1 MWILTHV
8 GLMLGFLF
16 AVVLIAH
23 VLTQKRPPSGTIA
36 WLLAILLIPYIGVP
50 LYLLLGGRKTRKI
63 AERKGK
69 LDIKPL
75 GLPLPDNTPF
85 TDRLLQTYNVPP
97 ASAGNTVEFCTTG
110 VLTWKKLIGMIE
122 QARHCIFI
130 STFLFHTDSVG
141 REILGLLTKK
151 AASGVNVRLLMDG
164 VGSLH
169 TRHRFLAPL
178 LEAGGRYAFFIPV
191 LHRPFRGRT
200 NLRNHRKTVITDY
213 STVLAGGTNIGSEYI
228 GPQPDPGRWQDLS
241 FALNGP
247 AVEHY
252 LRIFLYDWEFAS
264 GEHLEIPADRPVR
277 QFDHTGSAVVQVVPS
292 GPDVP
297 NDPLYDAILSIL
309 FAAKSRVWI
318 VTPYFIPDDALSKA
332 IRLAVRRGVDVR
344 IVMPRKSN
352 HFVADIVREVYLRE
366 IQSVGANILLYNK
379 GMIHAKALLM
389 DDTLALV
396 GSANIDIR
404 SLLLNYEATLMMY
417 SPCQIEWISRWIL
430 SLVPDCIPRPIGES
444 FARNLFENTVRLLSP
459 LL

>member
-50 LYLLLGGRKTRKI
+50 LYLLLGGRKTRKT

-69 LDIKPL
+69 LDIKLL

-122 QARHCIFI
+122 QARHSIFI

-151 AASGVNVRLLMDG
+151 AAGGVNVRLLMDG

-169 TRHRFLAPL
+169 TRQCFLAPL

-228 GPQPDPGRWQDLS
+228 GPQPDPERWQ
-241 FALNGP
+241 
-247 AVEHY
+247 
-252 LRIFLYDWEFAS
+252 FAS

-277 QFDHTGSAVVQVVPS
+277 QFDHAGSAVVQVVPS

-344 IVMPRKSN
+344 IIVPRKSN
-352 HFVADIVREVYLRE
+352 HRIADIVREVYLRE
-366 IQSVGANILLYNK
+366 IQSVGADILLYNK

-444 FARNLFENTVRLLSP
+444 FAGNLFENTVRLLSP